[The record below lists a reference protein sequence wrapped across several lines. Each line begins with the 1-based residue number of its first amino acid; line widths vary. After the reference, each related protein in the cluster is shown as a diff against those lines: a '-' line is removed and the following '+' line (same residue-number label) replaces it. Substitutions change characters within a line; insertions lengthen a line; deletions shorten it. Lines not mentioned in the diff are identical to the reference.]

1 MYRQFM
7 VVSVS
12 TATWIPG
19 GICKSGQWCNGLA
32 NIEAE
37 GLDTYPG
44 LWILMMKDGA
54 FLTQEFFSYWHTLK
68 SHKHQ
73 CNNVYIV
80 ILFLF
85 QGCGGSLTTASGAF
99 SSPNYPLP
107 YHPSAECYWNIRTSQ
122 GSQLLLSFSDFHLE
136 SSSSCSF
143 DYLAVSILLY
153 SIWENY
159 AVFKTCQEK
168 NGAYIQ

>member
-1 MYRQFM
+1 
-7 VVSVS
+7 
-12 TATWIPG
+12 
-19 GICKSGQWCNGLA
+19 
-32 NIEAE
+32 
-37 GLDTYPG
+37 
-44 LWILMMKDGA
+44 MMKAGA
-54 FLTQEFFSYWHTLK
+54 FLIQEFFSYWHTLNCFT
-68 SHKHQ
+68 SHKHKHTHTHQ
-73 CNNVYIV
+73 CNDVYIV
-80 ILFLF
+80 VLFVF

-153 SIWENY
+153 SIWEHY
-159 AVFKTCQEK
+159 VCKTHQGFKKKT
-168 NGAYIQ
+168 GAYIMCFRSHWKNGKQGKKYTQKEVTV